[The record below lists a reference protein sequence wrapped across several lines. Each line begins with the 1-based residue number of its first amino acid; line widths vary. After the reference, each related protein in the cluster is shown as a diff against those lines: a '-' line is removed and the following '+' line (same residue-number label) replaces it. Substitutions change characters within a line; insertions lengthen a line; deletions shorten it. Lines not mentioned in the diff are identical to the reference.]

1 MDVIE
6 KRMGVPVTQMSSDQ
20 LLTYFEWGK
29 KEVLGT
35 KNPPG
40 GAKQA
45 GTFKSFQ
52 ERYGQEEAGKI
63 VKYAVFVK
71 KCKFAGNI
79 LTASSFAS
87 GSKWITDGLQ
97 DEMQVMENSRPNP
110 ERDKQLRSGFTSLM
124 DL

>member
-1 MDVIE
+1 MDSIE
-6 KRMGVPVTQMSSDQ
+6 QKIGKPVEEMTSDQ

-29 KEVLGT
+29 REVLGT

-40 GAKQA
+40 GRKES

-63 VKYAVFVK
+63 VKYVVFSK
-71 KCKFAGNI
+71 GCKFAGKT
-79 LTASSFAS
+79 LTVSSFSA
-87 GSKWITDGLQ
+87 GSKWITDGIQ
-97 DEMQVMENSRPNP
+97 DEMVSVEKSKPNP
-110 ERDKQLRSGFTSLM
+110 KRDKEIRSGFTSLM

>member
-1 MDVIE
+1 MDIIE
-6 KRMGVPVTQMSSDQ
+6 QRIGVPVTKMGSDQ

-45 GTFKSFQ
+45 STFKSFQ
-52 ERYGQEEAGKI
+52 ERYGQEEAGNI

-71 KCKFAGNI
+71 KCKFAGSI
-79 LTASSFAS
+79 LTASSFSS

-97 DEMQVMENSRPNP
+97 DEMQVAEKSKPNP
-110 ERDKQLRSGFTSLM
+110 ERDKELRSGFTGLM